1 MAAAGTEQQLAWEA
15 RQRPRAAAAAI
26 LAAVLTFGADVFSGS
41 VFRDAPRSGFLDAL
55 SSAGRPGPAG
65 SQPSLR
71 SGFFEFYDSHRAELL
86 GSSIA
91 RAIGLVALG
100 WALTFLV
107 AAVRSRREGLPRIAM
122 PLALIGALLSAISTL
137 LGAFASSSAVT
148 NFLSGPRTVDA
159 ARDVTG
165 GTTLVTAQFIGLAG
179 QLALATG
186 FVLVSL
192 NAMRAGLLTR
202 FMGILGVI
210 VGALV
215 VIPIGPVQV
224 VQPFWLFALGILF
237 AGFWPGGRP
246 PAWRTGQAEPW
257 PSQKEVAA
265 ARRDQAEA
273 RQGARRG
280 DPPADPDATREPVG
294 APTGSPGPGARKRK
308 RKRRD

>member
-55 SSAGRPGPAG
+55 SRAGQPGPAG
-65 SQPSLR
+65 TQPSLR
-71 SGFFEFYDSHRAELL
+71 TGFFEFYESHRAELL

-91 RAIGLVALG
+91 RALGLVALG

-107 AAVRSRREGLPRIAM
+107 AAVRARREGLPRIAT
-122 PLALIGALLSAISTL
+122 PLALVGALLSAISTI
-137 LGAFASSSAVT
+137 LGAFASASAVT
-148 NFLSGPRTVDA
+148 TFLAGSRTVDA

-165 GTTLVTAQFIGLAG
+165 GSVLVTAQFIGLAG

-202 FMGILGVI
+202 FMGILGII

-237 AGFWPGGRP
+237 AGLWPGGRP
-246 PAWRTGQAEPW
+246 PAWRTGEAEPW
-257 PSQKEVAA
+257 PSQRELAQ
-265 ARRDQAEA
+265 ARRSQAEA
-273 RQGARRG
+273 RQEARRG
-280 DPPADPDATREPVG
+280 DDRPDPEAAAEPVG
-294 APTGSPGPGARKRK
+294 APAGAPAPEGRKRK